1 MKKILMILSIL
12 LLTGCTINYDLEIN
26 SNSINES
33 ITGSISKNE
42 FDDITD
48 ESGDHHI
55 YHLLYD
61 KQASLSNNTSFY
73 NQDINDND
81 GVIDFSYKYTYNSNF
96 KQSNILNRCF
106 ENKVFEETD
115 DLYIIHLYGNFYCQ
129 YTDEIEV
136 NVRTNLAVLE
146 NNADKIDKNN
156 YKWIL
161 KNDTNE
167 VDISMTVSKNLEA
180 FTSNNESSIFTPY
193 RIITFV
199 VFIILVLALFIIYKK
214 RNSEN

>member
-26 SNSINES
+26 NNSTNES

-48 ESGDHHI
+48 ESGDHNI

-73 NQDINDND
+73 DQNINEKD
-81 GVIDFSYKYTYNSNF
+81 GVIDFSYKYTYNNDF

-129 YTDEIEV
+129 YNDEIAV
-136 NVRTNLAVLE
+136 NVKTKMAVLD
-146 NNADKIDKNN
+146 NNANKIDENTYSWIIEDSNN
-156 YKWIL
+156 
-161 KNDTNE
+161 
-167 VDISMTVSKNLEA
+167 VDISMTVSKKLEA

-199 VFIILVLALFIIYKK
+199 VFIILVLALFIIYRK
-214 RNSEN
+214 RNSEK